1 MRPLNMH
8 RRKPLGFRRQ
18 RGAVAILLTVAMVAL
33 VAMAGLTLDGGHLML
48 NKSRLQ
54 NAVDAAALSG
64 AKTLSQTYGVAGAAT
79 ATRDAALNTLRLNAD
94 AEGNGELARAIAE
107 RGGVG
112 NFANV
117 EFSTSVYGPF
127 AAGLPANARYVRVT
141 VANHGLVGFFWN
153 LMDSIGAGDLG
164 EKRVAAVATAG
175 PSPSQ
180 AQDLVPLMVCGD
192 VTQPPSSCGGP
203 SFFGHEFGDLKVLKS
218 TDWRGSGTGPGTYQL
233 LDLLGSGGSGVRD
246 GLAGG
251 VTHSFSYGDMVP
263 IKPGNTSGPT
273 RQGFN
278 TRFEGGS
285 HPPDLVTSY
294 TQKGNK
300 GLELAG
306 DEKKG
311 TEHISFDKSP
321 VTSDCEGNIS
331 SAKGD
336 KIDGYNEWRERTA
349 KCLSG
354 TGSGCQ
360 ADGVA
365 ERRILK
371 VVVADCS
378 VMSGKS
384 VKFLGVGCFFALQP
398 MASTGKDEIF
408 GQFVRECSA
417 DGYPGQNPSAD
428 AGPQIIQ
435 LYKSYI
441 GSGVGVPSN
450 DS

>member
-141 VANHGLVGFFWN
+141 VANHGLVGFFWRF
-153 LMDSIGAGDLG
+153 LDSIGAGDLG

-175 PSPSQ
+175 PSPS
-180 AQDLVPLMVCGD
+180 AQESNLLPLLVCGD
-192 VTQPPSSCGGP
+192 VTKRPISQGGSSND
-203 SFFGHEFGDLKVLKS
+203 FWGHAYGDRKTLKDTS
-218 TDWRGSGTGPGTYQL
+218 WQGTGAGPGNYQL
-233 LDLLGSGGSGVRD
+233 LDLVGNGANGVRKGLAEGVDKSYSYGDTVTTKPGNSCSIRD
-246 GLAGG
+246 GL
-251 VTHSFSYGDMVP
+251 
-263 IKPGNTSGPT
+263 
-273 RQGFN
+273 N
-278 TRFEGGS
+278 TRFGDGS
-285 HPPDLVTSY
+285 YEKAPSDLVVGPMEY
-294 TQKGNK
+294 EQY
-300 GLELAG
+300 
-306 DEKKG
+306 
-311 TEHISFDKSP
+311 
-321 VTSDCEGNIS
+321 V
-331 SAKGD
+331 
-336 KIDGYNEWRERTA
+336 RETA
-349 KCLSG
+349 ACLSG
-354 TGSGCQ
+354 GAGCQ
-360 ADGVA
+360 PGGMA
-365 ERRILK
+365 ERRIVK
-371 VVVADCS
+371 VVVVDCDTDKKG
-378 VMSGKS
+378 GKKDMK
-384 VKFLGVGCFFALQP
+384 VLGIGCFFAVQK
-398 MASTGKDEIF
+398 MESKGCDEIV
-408 GQFVRECSA
+408 GQFVRDCSS
-417 DGYPGQNPSAD
+417 GYSGSNPSQD
-428 AGPQIIQ
+428 VGPQIIQ
-435 LYKSYI
+435 LYKTYMN
-441 GSGVGVPSN
+441 GGVPSK

>member
-141 VANHGLVGFFWN
+141 VANHGLVGFFWRF
-153 LMDSIGAGDLG
+153 LDSIGAGDLG

-175 PSPSQ
+175 PSPTQ
-180 AQDLVPLMVCGD
+180 PCDLMPLMVCGD
-192 VTQPPSSCGGP
+192 VAQPPSSGK
-203 SFFGHEFGDLKVLKS
+203 FWGHGFGDLKVLKS

-233 LDLLGSGGSGVRD
+233 LDLLETGGSGVRD
-246 GLAGG
+246 ALAGG
-251 VTHSFSYGDMVP
+251 VSRCYSPGDMVP
-263 IKPGNTSGPT
+263 IKPGNTAGPT

-294 TQKGNK
+294 TQKGSK
-300 GLELAG
+300 GLELEG
-306 DEKKG
+306 NEKKG
-311 TEHISFDKSP
+311 TEYIAFDKSK
-321 VTSDCEGNIS
+321 VTWDSQGNIRTEDGRS
-331 SAKGD
+331 
-336 KIDGYNEWRERTA
+336 IDGYNEWRERTA

-354 TGSGCQ
+354 TGSGCK

-365 ERRILK
+365 ERRMLK
-371 VVVADCS
+371 IVIADCS
-378 VMSGKS
+378 NTSGKS
-384 VKFLGVGCFFALQP
+384 VKVLGVGCFFALQP
-398 MASTGKDEIF
+398 MASTGLDEIF
-408 GQFVRECSA
+408 GQFVKECSA
-417 DGYPGQNPSAD
+417 DGYPGPNPSAD